1 MPADER
7 RLRILLVSDNR
18 ERADRIRQL
27 MHRHTVPADLHR
39 VRIGRK
45 AADEV
50 RGRKKT
56 SCGAPRFDLVVL
68 DFADADERL
77 LPAVAEIAFER
88 RKKQAPIVL
97 LTSVASEQLLSS
109 GKLCKTPDDLFAPL
123 GLFDFLARAREH
135 GNRRFLRAI
144 RIIAKFGPVLVR
156 LPGFVVDCREP
167 QSKADIGRAVEYRVA

>member
-7 RLRILLVSDNR
+7 PLRILLVSDNPG
-18 ERADRIRQL
+18 RADRIRQL
-27 MHRHTVPADLHR
+27 MQRHTVRADLHR
-39 VRIGRK
+39 ARIGRK

-56 SCGAPRFDLVVL
+56 SHAAPRFDLVLL

-77 LPAVAEIAFER
+77 LPVVAEIAFER
-88 RKKQAPIVL
+88 GKKQAPIVL
-97 LTSVASEQLLSS
+97 LTSVASEQLLSTGS
-109 GKLCKTPDDLFAPL
+109 LGKTADDLFAPL

-135 GNRRFLRAI
+135 GNRRFLGAI

-167 QSKADIGRAVEYRVA
+167 RSNAEIGRAVDYRVA